1 MSTTETSAAPRPGAR
16 ASLQGLKAQASAWVR
31 QHDPDL
37 AASRRASR
45 AAICMPLAFT
55 LGVKVIANPNVA
67 IFCAFGS
74 IALLLLVEF
83 RGPMRDRLRAQ
94 ALLATGGAVLVCLGT
109 LASRYE
115 ALAAI
120 SMGVVGAI
128 VLFAG
133 VISSMLASASLP
145 LLLAFIL
152 PVSLGGPASGIPD
165 RLAGWGIAAGLS
177 LLAIRFLWP
186 TPVQMPLRPA
196 TITALRALAA
206 RLEADATAGG
216 DEATASAGA
225 RAAIDER
232 ANAAVATLGRMF
244 NASPYRP
251 TGLST
256 ASRTLVRIVDEL
268 RWLAEILAQTTPPA
282 ESEVAAPQL
291 RRLDSAAAAVLLRV
305 ADLLAGTDGSSAAL
319 QDSVDE
325 LRGAS
330 AELEQEVT
338 RLVPRV
344 DGGSGRELDQE
355 RLQHFQSSLDPG
367 FRGQELGFVTSQI
380 AANMELALA
389 AEQRSWLDRLAGRN
403 PGGADGALASALARV
418 RTHLNP
424 HSVWLHN
431 SLRGGVALGLAVL
444 VGELLKL
451 EHSFWIVLGTLAVL
465 RSNAIS
471 TGQSTASALI
481 GTLIGFVIGSSLVQV
496 IGANETVL
504 WLLLPLAV
512 LLAGFLP
519 VVSFAAGQAAFT
531 FVLLILFNI
540 FAPAGWRIGLVRVED
555 VALGGA
561 TSVLVGLLF
570 WPRGA
575 VSAFMAALSDA
586 YTQAAGYLTSAVAY
600 ATSCCDGGAPPR
612 ATPDGQAARA
622 AGAARRLDDAFRSF
636 VAEHGTKRLPL
647 AQATAL
653 VNGPSG
659 LRLAAEGILA
669 LWRGVPVADASRADA
684 SRELMSSADTIDGWY
699 RGFAA
704 SLDGERPVPE
714 PATAQQAV
722 DGRLLQTIE
731 DDLRDGAEGASAA
744 AVRIVWTGDHLDAA
758 RRLESALAAAAREP
772 RPNGSGARVSQAR

>member
-1 MSTTETSAAPRPGAR
+1 
-16 ASLQGLKAQASAWVR
+16 
-31 QHDPDL
+31 
-37 AASRRASR
+37 
-45 AAICMPLAFT
+45 MPLAFA
-55 LGVKVIANPNVA
+55 LGNKVIANPDVA

-74 IALLLLVEF
+74 IALLLLVDF
-83 RGPMRDRLRAQ
+83 RGPMGDRLRAQ
-94 ALLATGGAVLVCLGT
+94 ALLAIAGMVLVCLGT

-120 SMGVVGAI
+120 SMALVGAV

-145 LLLAFIL
+145 LLLAFVL
-152 PVSLGGPASGIPD
+152 PVSLGGPPSVIPD

-186 TPVQMPLRPA
+186 TPLQDPLRPA

-206 RLEADATAGG
+206 RLGADATERG
-216 DEATASAGA
+216 DEATAAAGA
-225 RAAIDER
+225 RAAIVED
-232 ANAAVATLGRMF
+232 ANVAVATLGRVF
-244 NASPYRP
+244 SASPYRP

-256 ASRTLVRIVDEL
+256 ASRTLVRLVDEL
-268 RWLAEILAQTTPPA
+268 RWLAEILAHTTPPA
-282 ESEVAAPQL
+282 KCQVASAQL

-305 ADLLAGTDGSSAAL
+305 ADLLAGTDASSAL
-319 QDSVDE
+319 RDSV
-325 LRGAS
+325 
-330 AELEQEVT
+330 AELHGAMAGLEEEVT
-338 RLVPRV
+338 RLVPRL
-344 DGGSGRELDQE
+344 DGDSSAELGQE
-355 RLQHFQSSLDPG
+355 QLEDFQSNLDPG

-380 AANMELALA
+380 AANLDLALA
-389 AEQRSWLDRLAGRN
+389 AERRTWLDRLAGRN
-403 PGGADGALASALARV
+403 PGGADGPLASAMARA
-418 RTHLNP
+418 RAHLNR

-471 TGQSTASALI
+471 TGQSTASALL
-481 GTLIGFVIGSSLVQV
+481 GTLVGFVAGSLLVQV

-519 VVSFAAGQAAFT
+519 VLSFAAGQAAFT
-531 FVLLILFNI
+531 FTLLILFNI
-540 FAPAGWRIGLVRVED
+540 FAPAGWKIGLVRVED

-575 VSAFMAALSDA
+575 VSVFRAALSDA
-586 YTQAAGYLTSAVAY
+586 YAQAAGYLTSAVAY

-612 ATPDGQAARA
+612 AAPDGPAARA
-622 AGAARRLDDAFRSF
+622 ADAARRLDDAFRSF
-636 VAEHGTKRLPL
+636 VAEQGTKRLPL

-669 LWRGVPVADASRADA
+669 LWRGVPAADASRDEA
-684 SRELMSSADTIDGWY
+684 SRELIGSADALDGWY

-704 SLDGERPVPE
+704 ALDGERPVPE
-714 PATAQQAV
+714 PAAASEAGN
-722 DGRLLQTIE
+722 GRLLRTIE
-731 DDLRDGAEGASAA
+731 HDLRDGAEGASAA

-758 RRLESALAAAAREP
+758 RRLESGLAAAARDA
-772 RPNGSGARVSQAR
+772 PNGSSAVGSQGR